1 MATQFFSKRNLQFLL
16 YEVFDAE
23 SLTKYPYYQDHARET
38 FDMVLDSAEQ
48 IAEKMLK
55 PLLTEM
61 DRKEPQLVDGK
72 IRIHEGMRNIIKKFG
87 DDGWINAGFS
97 YEEGGQQIPS
107 TVLNSAAFIFQAAN
121 YSSSVFPFLTT
132 GAANL
137 LRSFGSKELQEI
149 YIPNMYAGIW
159 QGTMALTEPDA
170 GSSLSDITT
179 TAEPT
184 DSDAECRPGVYK
196 IKGQKIY
203 ISAGDHDMCENVIH
217 LMLAKIKGGPAGA
230 KGISLFV
237 VPQKRIK
244 ETVGGSN
251 GGKIGINTTNN
262 ENQTSN
268 IEHRIL
274 EDNDVLTAGVYHKMG
289 YKGAPIAHLMV
300 GSNDNTVGYLVGE
313 PHKGLTYMF
322 QMMNEARIG
331 VGMNAAAIG
340 TAAYY
345 ASLEYAKERPQGRVI
360 SDKDISK
367 PQTQII
373 RHADVKRM
381 LLFQK
386 AVVEGSLALLT
397 QCGLYADLAHVTE
410 GEEREYYHLL
420 LDLLTPIAKSYPSEM
435 CCLST
440 SAAVQIL
447 GGAGYTTDFPV
458 EQFYREARIHPIHEG
473 TTGIHGLDL
482 LGRKIII
489 KNGKSLQLFFEE
501 LMKTIEQA
509 SEYESL
515 KPFAEKL
522 RKYLE
527 KSAGI
532 TQHLLSLAAADLEVF
547 LSDAT
552 LYLELFGIVTIA
564 WQWLVQGI
572 KAQEKLA
579 TAQGDDVNF
588 YQGKLATMRYFYEY
602 ELVKID
608 GLARRLMSSDNVT
621 VEMQSEWF

>member
-1 MATQFFSKRNLQFLL
+1 MAAQFYSKRNLQFLL
-16 YEVFDAE
+16 YEVFDSE
-23 SLTKYPYYQDHARET
+23 SLTKYPYYKDHARET

-48 IAEKMLK
+48 ISEKLLK

-72 IRIHEGMRNIIKKFG
+72 IKIHEGMFPILKKFG
-87 DDGWINAGFS
+87 EDGWINAGFS

-107 TVLNSAAFIFQAAN
+107 TVLSSAAFIFQAAN
-121 YSSSVFPFLTT
+121 YSSSVFPFLTS

-137 LRSFGSKELQEI
+137 IRSFGSQELKETFT
-149 YIPNMYAGIW
+149 PKMYTGEW

-179 TAEPT
+179 TAEST
-184 DSDAECRPGVYK
+184 ENEGIYK

-203 ISAGDHDMCENVIH
+203 ISAGDHDGCDNVIH
-217 LMLAKIKGGPAGA
+217 LMLAKIKGGPSGA

-237 VPQKRIK
+237 VPQKRAVGK
-244 ETVGGSN
+244 EQKAG
-251 GGKIGINTTNN
+251 N
-262 ENQTSN
+262 ENETLQ
-268 IEHRIL
+268 L
-274 EDNDVLTAGVYHKMG
+274 QDNDVITAGVYHKMG

-300 GSNDNTVGYLVGE
+300 GSNDNAFGYLVGE
-313 PHKGLTYMF
+313 PHKGLIYMF
-322 QMMNEARIG
+322 QMINEARIG
-331 VGMNAAAIG
+331 VGMNATAIG

-345 ASLEYAKERPQGRVI
+345 ASLEYAKERPQGRLI
-360 SDKDISK
+360 TDKDISK
-367 PQTQII
+367 PQVQII

-386 AVVEGSLALLT
+386 AVVEGSLSLLT
-397 QCGLYADLAHVTE
+397 QCSMYADLASVTE
-410 GEEREYYHLL
+410 GEEREHYHLL
-420 LDLLTPIAKSYPSEM
+420 LDLLTPIAKTYPSEM
-435 CCLST
+435 CCLTT

-489 KNGKSLQLFFEE
+489 KNGKSLQLLVTEI
-501 LMKTIEQA
+501 LKTIEKA
-509 SEYESL
+509 NSIDRL
-515 KPFAEKL
+515 KPFAQKL
-522 RKYLE
+522 QAYLI
-527 KSAGI
+527 K
-532 TQHLLSLAAADLEVF
+532 TDTVTKHLLGLASKDLEIF

-552 LYLELFGIVTIA
+552 LYLELFGIMTIA
-564 WQWLVQGI
+564 WQWLVQAI
-572 KAQEKLA
+572 KAEEALLA
-579 TAQGDDVNF
+579 GASGDNFDF
-588 YQGKLATMRYFYEY
+588 YQGKIFTLRYFYEY

-608 GLARRLMSSDNVT
+608 DLMKRLLSEDNVT
-621 VEMQSEWF
+621 VEMEAEWF

>member
-1 MATQFFSKRNLQFLL
+1 MATQFYSKRNIQFLL
-16 YEVFDAE
+16 HEVLDVQ
-23 SLTKYPYYQDHARET
+23 SLTQYPYFQDHARET

-48 IAEKMLK
+48 ISEKLLK

-72 IRIHEGMRNIIKKFG
+72 IKIHAGMFPILKKFG
-87 DDGWINAGFS
+87 EDGWINAGFS
-97 YEEGGQQIPS
+97 YDEGGQQIPA
-107 TVLNSAAFIFQAAN
+107 TVLSSAAFIFQAAN
-121 YSSSVFPFLTT
+121 YSSSVFPFLTS

-137 LRSFGSKELQEI
+137 IRSFGSQELKDTFT
-149 YIPNMYAGIW
+149 PKMYTGEW

-170 GSSLSDITT
+170 GSSLSDIST

-184 DSDAECRPGVYK
+184 KNEGVYK

-203 ISAGDHDMCENVIH
+203 ISAGDHDGCDNVIH
-217 LMLAKIKGGPAGA
+217 LMLAKIKGGPSGA

-237 VPQKRIK
+237 VPQKRISDLGFG
-244 ETVGGSN
+244 VSD
-251 GGKIGINTTNN
+251 
-262 ENQTSN
+262 
-268 IEHRIL
+268 L
-274 EDNDVLTAGVYHKMG
+274 EGNDVITAGVYHKMG

-300 GSNDNTVGYLVGE
+300 GSNDNTFGYLVGE

-331 VGMNAAAIG
+331 VGMNATAIG

-345 ASLEYAKERPQGRVI
+345 ASLEYAKERPQGRLI
-360 SDKDISK
+360 SDKDITK
-367 PQTQII
+367 PQVQII

-386 AVVEGSLALLT
+386 AVIEGSLALLT
-397 QCGLYADLAHVTE
+397 QCSMYADLASVTE
-410 GEEREYYHLL
+410 GEEKEHYHLL

-435 CCLST
+435 CCLTT

-489 KNGKSLQLFFEE
+489 KNGKSLQLLVAEI
-501 LMKTIEQA
+501 LKTIEKA
-509 SEYESL
+509 ISIDRL
-515 KPFAEKL
+515 KPFAQKL
-522 RKYLE
+522 QVYLG
-527 KSAGI
+527 K
-532 TQHLLSLAAADLEVF
+532 TDTVTKHLLSLASKDLEIF

-552 LYLELFGIVTIA
+552 LYLELFGIMTIA
-564 WQWLVQGI
+564 WQWLVQAI
-572 KAQEKLA
+572 KAEEALLA
-579 TAQGDDVNF
+579 GVTGDDFDF
-588 YQGKLATMRYFYEY
+588 YQGKIFTLRYFYEY

-608 GLARRLMSSDNVT
+608 SLMKRLLSEDNVT
-621 VEMQSEWF
+621 VEMEAGWF

>member
-1 MATQFFSKRNLQFLL
+1 MATQFYSKRNLQFLL
-16 YEVFDAE
+16 YEVFDAQ
-23 SLTKYPYYQDHARET
+23 SLTSYPHYQDHARET

-48 IAEKMLK
+48 ISEKLLK

-72 IRIHEGMRNIIKKFG
+72 IRIHEGMFPILKKFG
-87 DDGWINAGFS
+87 EDGWINAGFD
-97 YEEGGQQIPS
+97 YEDGGQQIPS
-107 TVLNSAAFIFQAAN
+107 TVLGSAAFIFQAAN
-121 YSSSVFPFLTT
+121 YSSSVFPFLTS

-137 LRSFGSKELQEI
+137 IRSFGSQELKETFT
-149 YIPNMYAGIW
+149 PKMYTGEW

-179 TAEPT
+179 TAEST
-184 DSDAECRPGVYK
+184 ENEAVYK

-203 ISAGDHDMCENVIH
+203 ISAGDHDGCDNVIH
-217 LMLAKIKGGPAGA
+217 LMLAKIKGGPSGA

-237 VPQKRIK
+237 VPQKRIEERGG
-244 ETVGGSN
+244 ET
-251 GGKIGINTTNN
+251 
-262 ENQTSN
+262 N
-268 IEHRIL
+268 IEHRL
-274 EDNDVLTAGVYHKMG
+274 TDNDVLTAGVYHKMG

-300 GSNDNTVGYLVGE
+300 GSNDNTLGYLVGE
-313 PHKGLTYMF
+313 PHKGLSYMF

-331 VGMNAAAIG
+331 VGMNATAIG

-345 ASLEYAKERPQGRVI
+345 ASLEYAKERPQGRLI
-360 SDKDISK
+360 SDKDINKS
-367 PQTQII
+367 QIQII

-386 AVVEGSLALLT
+386 AVVEGSLSLLT
-397 QCGLYADLAHVTE
+397 QCSMYADLASVTE
-410 GEEREYYHLL
+410 GEERENYHLL
-420 LDLLTPIAKSYPSEM
+420 LDLLTPIAKTYPSEM
-435 CCLST
+435 CCLTT

-489 KNGKSLQLFFEE
+489 KNGKSLQLLVTEM
-501 LMKTIEQA
+501 LKTIEKA
-509 SEYESL
+509 SSIDRL
-515 KPFAEKL
+515 KPFAQKL
-522 RKYLE
+522 QTYLG
-527 KSAGI
+527 K
-532 TQHLLSLAAADLEVF
+532 TDTVTKHLLSLASKDLEIF

-552 LYLELFGIVTIA
+552 LYLELFGIMTIS
-564 WQWLVQGI
+564 WQWLVQAI
-572 KAQEKLA
+572 KAEEALQAGA
-579 TAQGDDVNF
+579 TGDDFDF
-588 YQGKLATMRYFYEY
+588 YQGKIFTLRYFYEY

-608 GLARRLMSSDNVT
+608 SLMKRLLSEDNVT
-621 VEMQSEWF
+621 VEMEAGYF

>member
-16 YEVFDAE
+16 YEVFNAD
-23 SLTKYPYYQDHARET
+23 SLTQYEYYQDHARET

-48 IAEKMLK
+48 IAEKLLK

-72 IRIHEGMRNIIKKFG
+72 IRIHEGMFPILKKFG
-87 DDGWINAGFS
+87 EDGWINAGFS
-97 YEEGGQQIPS
+97 YDEGGQQIPS
-107 TVLNSAAFIFQAAN
+107 TILNSAAFIFQAAN
-121 YSSSVFPFLTT
+121 YSSSVFPFLTS

-137 LRSFGSKELQEI
+137 IRSFGSEALKNTFT
-149 YIPNMYAGIW
+149 PNMYAGVW

-170 GSSLSDITT
+170 GSSLSDIST
-179 TAEPT
+179 TADPT
-184 DSDAECRPGVYK
+184 DQEGVFK

-203 ISAGDHDMCENVIH
+203 ISAGDHDGCENVIH

-237 VPQKRIK
+237 VPQKRL
-244 ETVGGSN
+244 
-251 GGKIGINTTNN
+251 NN
-262 ENQTSN
+262 SQSTIHNSQL
-268 IEHRIL
+268 I
-274 EDNDVLTAGVYHKMG
+274 DNDVITAGVYHKMG

-300 GSNDNTVGYLVGE
+300 GSNDNTLGYLVGE
-313 PHKGLTYMF
+313 PHKGLSYMF

-331 VGMNAAAIG
+331 VGMNATAIG

-345 ASLEYAKERPQGRVI
+345 ASLEYAKERPQGRII
-360 SDKDISK
+360 SDKDVSK
-367 PQTQII
+367 PQVQII

-386 AVVEGSLALLT
+386 TVVEGSLSLLV
-397 QCGLYADLAHVTE
+397 QCSMYADLAHVTE
-410 GEEREYYHLL
+410 GEERENYHLL

-435 CCLST
+435 CCLTT

-473 TTGIHGLDL
+473 TTAIHGLDL

-489 KNGKSLQLFFEE
+489 KNGKSLQLLVAEMLKTLENTNQFEN
-501 LMKTIEQA
+501 
-509 SEYESL
+509 L
-515 KPFAEKL
+515 KPFAQKL
-522 RKYLE
+522 QHYLG
-527 KSAGI
+527 KTDSV
-532 TQHLLSLAAADLEVF
+532 TRHLLGLASKDLEIF

-552 LYLELFGIVTIA
+552 LYLELFGIMTIA
-564 WQWLVQGI
+564 WQWLVQAI
-572 KAQEKLA
+572 KAEETLQAGA
-579 TAQGDDVNF
+579 TGDEANF
-588 YQGKLATMRYFYEY
+588 YQGKIFTLRYFYEY

-608 GLARRLMSSDNVT
+608 ALMKRLLSEDNVT
-621 VEMQSEWF
+621 VEMKAEWF